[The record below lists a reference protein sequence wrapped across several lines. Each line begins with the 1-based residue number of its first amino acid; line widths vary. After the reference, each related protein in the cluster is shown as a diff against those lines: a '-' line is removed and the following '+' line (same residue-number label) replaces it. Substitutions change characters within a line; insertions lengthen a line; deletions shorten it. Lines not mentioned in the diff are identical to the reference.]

1 MTAEECNSA
10 MYEKT
15 SWLNCVYMKFQTD
28 FFAYCPVKR
37 LKELVALAK
46 EENPLYN
53 FISEDGIRHRVWKS
67 GSGEGT

>member
-1 MTAEECNSA
+1 MTAVGCNSA

-15 SWLNCVYMKFQTD
+15 SWLNCVYMKFRTG
-28 FFAYCPVKR
+28 FLVYRPVKR